1 MGSFDARD
9 NFDYSG
15 AVARTLEA
23 GVPVTFY
30 FGKTDTACNYVG
42 GQALVESISWSGQ
55 QDFGRTEYT
64 PLIIAGATVGQVKK
78 SGGLSLFLVESA
90 GHMV

>member
-1 MGSFDARD
+1 MGSFDAQD

-30 FGKTDTACNYVG
+30 FGKTDTACNYVV
-42 GQALVESISWSGQ
+42 GQAQGESISWSGQ

-78 SGGLSLFLVESA
+78 SGELSLFLV
-90 GHMV
+90 